1 MLQMLRNID
10 HPAPASEQTY
20 KFLCSIRKGKKEKQL
35 KNKANYHRNV
45 FFFFTFYHF
54 ENAEEEQPSLK
65 DLIKEMN
72 GSLKETTL
80 SAYDHY
86 HMKRKWEQFDSEDIV
101 PGGFGLANLVD
112 WLLLPIE
119 N

>member
-1 MLQMLRNID
+1 MLQMLCNID

-54 ENAEEEQPSLK
+54 ENAEEEQRSLK

-80 SAYDHY
+80 SAYD
-86 HMKRKWEQFDSEDIV
+86 
-101 PGGFGLANLVD
+101 PTT
-112 WLLLPIE
+112 
-119 N
+119 